1 MNNLVDI
8 SEQEKENVQIGNIS
22 SIGSILD
29 NKEPTNKQKFLA
41 ECIGTLLLIFICCGS
56 AVFTDFEIVPSAIG
70 GSLIVTSLVYLFQKV
85 SGAHFNPVVSFPM
98 FILKKISLK
107 ELFYYLVAQL
117 LGAMLGSL
125 LVGLCRRGK
134 FDILASNQIGKYL
147 INLSENKEI
156 DAWCY
161 ISAFFCEVFL
171 TFILIIVVLASTVQ
185 KNNFGNLTGLVVGFT
200 IMFLIFT
207 GFSISGCSL
216 NPVRSLAPAFYEA
229 VIGGNT
235 TAIKQI
241 WIYIFWPFFGG
252 ALATLV
258 FFQVYN

>member
-1 MNNLVDI
+1 MNSLIDI
-8 SEQEKENVQIGNIS
+8 SDQERENVQIGNIN

-29 NKEPTNKQKFLA
+29 NNEPSTKQKFLA
-41 ECIGTLLLIFICCGS
+41 ECIGTLLLVFICCGS
-56 AVFTDFEIVPSAIG
+56 AVFSDFEIIPAAIG

-107 ELFYYLVAQL
+107 ELFYYLLAQL

-161 ISAFFCEVFL
+161 ISCLFTEMFSTFL
-171 TFILIIVVLASTVQ
+171 LLPWITVVC
-185 KNNFGNLTGLVVGFT
+185 F
-200 IMFLIFT
+200 
-207 GFSISGCSL
+207 
-216 NPVRSLAPAFYEA
+216 
-229 VIGGNT
+229 
-235 TAIKQI
+235 
-241 WIYIFWPFFGG
+241 
-252 ALATLV
+252 
-258 FFQVYN
+258 